1 MGRIQ
6 ATYINV
12 RIDYTYVT
20 YVTKKNT
27 GDMPCCNVYFVI
39 YIIST
44 YNCFLQSSY
53 RVIAGYGW
61 GETPA
66 SYNIKTRAFSGSVWS
81 PKMLLLPTVARVSKR
96 RQ

>member
-12 RIDYTYVT
+12 RIDNTHVT

-27 GDMPCCNVYFVI
+27 GDMPCCNVYFLI
-39 YIIST
+39 YQNIIV
-44 YNCFLQSSY
+44 FLQFSY

-66 SYNIKTRAFSGSVWS
+66 SYNIKTRAFSVSVWL
-81 PKMLLLPTVARVSKR
+81 PKMLLLPTVACVSKR